1 MNDSQST
8 TTKYKTNKD
17 LEKKKYEKKF
27 VFITDVKNTHDTT
40 HTRARST
47 SPNSH
52 EIIFFFLQNFF
63 YLTFNNNFVKMNFNF
78 CLKKNYFAGWNKILP
93 FSSQTTCTNLFFFN
107 EAIPRVSRNRN
118 KCTQII
124 NNNFP

>member
-40 HTRARST
+40 DTRARST

-52 EIIFFFLQNFF
+52 EIIFFFYKIFF
-63 YLTFNNNFVKMNFNF
+63 IWRLIIILLKWILIFV
-78 CLKKNYFAGWNKILP
+78 
-93 FSSQTTCTNLFFFN
+93 
-107 EAIPRVSRNRN
+107 
-118 KCTQII
+118 
-124 NNNFP
+124 